1 MEHTVTDLII
11 RIKNAYMARIEMVDT
26 PHSKFK
32 ESVLKRLK
40 DLKYIKDFKKVG
52 HKLAVELRYDELTPS
67 ITDVK
72 IISTPGRR
80 IYVSYKDLKPVL
92 GGLGY
97 SLISTP
103 KGILTNKEAR
113 KEKTGGELL
122 FHIW

>member
-1 MEHTVTDLII
+1 
-11 RIKNAYMARIEMVDT
+11 MVDT